1 MSAHN
6 GAAPKGRS
14 PSAEEIAG
22 PQPDVIPHTDVTP
35 APGGDAPVRQCR
47 FHLRSGDTVIDISW
61 DLGEP
66 GEEPRVRAEAAEPPP
81 GTFAAFPGGSAPDT
95 ASDQLQYVRAPMV
108 GTFYQAPDAGA
119 RPFVGVGDVVQP
131 GQTVGILEVM
141 KLMNPITAEVGGR
154 VVEMLVDDAQPVE
167 YDQPLIALEP
177 LGHG

>member
-1 MSAHN
+1 
-6 GAAPKGRS
+6 
-14 PSAEEIAG
+14 
-22 PQPDVIPHTDVTP
+22 
-35 APGGDAPVRQCR
+35 
-47 FHLRSGDTVIDISW
+47 
-61 DLGEP
+61 
-66 GEEPRVRAEAAEPPP
+66 
-81 GTFAAFPGGSAPDT
+81 
-95 ASDQLQYVRAPMV
+95 MV